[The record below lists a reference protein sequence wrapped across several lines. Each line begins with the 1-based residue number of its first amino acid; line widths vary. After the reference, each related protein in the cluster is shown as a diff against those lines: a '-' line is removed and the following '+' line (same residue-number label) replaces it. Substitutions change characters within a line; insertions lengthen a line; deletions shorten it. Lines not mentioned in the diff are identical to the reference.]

1 MSKQNLQEF
10 ILKAQKI
17 LEEKN
22 IKKYD
27 TLYIGAIDENIEIE
41 SLTMEELEEIRDYED
56 GEQRDAYLCYLGSP
70 TLRNL
75 ASEMEKLGQIENY
88 LDIID
93 ILAPIDKL
101 EIAKQILELS
111 GLFEQTTVKK
121 VDSIKK

>member
-1 MSKQNLQEF
+1 MSKNLHEF

-22 IKKYD
+22 IKKHG
-27 TLYIGAIDENIEIE
+27 TLYIGAIDEEIEIE
-41 SLTMEELEEIRDYED
+41 SLTEEELEEIRDYGD
-56 GEQRDAYLCYLGSP
+56 GKQKDAYLCYLGSP

-75 ASEMEKLGQIENY
+75 ALEMEKLGQIENY
-88 LDIID
+88 IDIID

-111 GLFEQTTVKK
+111 GMFDQTTVRK
-121 VDSIKK
+121 VNSIKKQ